1 MMTMLLIG
9 ICDGDTA
16 VRVMLS
22 DFIKRYKD
30 ETGLNIQVLS
40 YDNGDKLLRHYPFEM
55 DLIFLEIPFL
65 FGKTDGIEIAR
76 RIRETDAHVGIVFL
90 TSVLNHVLE
99 AYEVRADN
107 YLLKPLKYT
116 RFLKEVE
123 QARTRRGHNRFFI
136 ETNDSGVYKIY
147 TKSICYIE
155 TEERHTK
162 IRTEADMV
170 LSYKRMWEHEQN
182 LFEPHFIRCHTGYI
196 VNLFYFEKMEQN
208 DIILLSGERVPVS
221 RNRKK
226 DVLSRIELL
235 YKEGVE

>member
-1 MMTMLLIG
+1 MLLIG

-40 YDNGDKLLRHYPFEM
+40 YDNGDKLLNHYPFEM

-65 FGKTDGIEIAR
+65 FGKMDGIEIAR
-76 RIRETDAHVGIVFL
+76 QIRKADAHVGIVFL
-90 TSVLNHVLE
+90 TSVLSYVLE

-107 YLLKPLKYT
+107 YLLKPLKYA

-123 QARTRRGHNRFFI
+123 QARSRRGHNRFFI
-136 ETNDSGVYKIY
+136 ETNDNGVYKIY
-147 TKSICYIE
+147 TKSIYCIE
-155 TEERHTK
+155 TEDRRTK
-162 IRTEADMV
+162 IRTETDTV

-182 LFEPHFIRCHTGYI
+182 LFEPYFIRCHTGFI
-196 VNLFYFEKMEQN
+196 VNLLYFEKLEQN
-208 DIILLSGERVPVS
+208 DIILLSGKRVPVS

-226 DVLSRIELL
+226 EVISRIESL
-235 YKEGVE
+235 YSKEVKL